1 MNTFMQKA
9 VELSIENVEKKGG
22 GPFGAVIVKNGQIFA
37 EGANKVT
44 INMDPT
50 AHAEIVCIRNACEKL
65 GSFNLS
71 GFDMYTSCFP
81 CPMCYGAI
89 KWARLDN
96 IYYANTKEDAANIG
110 FSDLDIYQSIIEN
123 NQNLIKIDN
132 QDAIKAFKIWK
143 NKETK
148 TEY

>member
-1 MNTFMQKA
+1 MQKA

-22 GPFGAVIVKNGQIFA
+22 GPFGAVIVKNGEVFA

-71 GFDMYTSCFP
+71 GYDMYTSCFP

-89 KWARLDN
+89 KWARIDN

-132 QDAIKAFKIWK
+132 TDAIKAFKIWT

>member
-1 MNTFMQKA
+1 MNDFMQKA

-89 KWARLDN
+89 KWARIDN
-96 IYYANTKEDAANIG
+96 IYYANSKEDAANIG
-110 FSDLDIYQSIIEN
+110 FSDLEIYQSIIEN

-132 QDAIKAFKIWK
+132 QDAIKAFKIWT

>member
-22 GPFGAVIVKNGQIFA
+22 GPFGAVIVKNGEVFA

-71 GFDMYTSCFP
+71 GYDMYTSCFP

-89 KWARLDN
+89 KWARIDN

-132 QDAIKAFKIWK
+132 TDAIKAFKIWT

>member
-1 MNTFMQKA
+1 MNDFMQKA

-50 AHAEIVCIRNACEKL
+50 AHAEVVCIRNACEKL

-89 KWARLDN
+89 KWARIDN
-96 IYYANTKEDAANIG
+96 IYYANSKEDAANIG
-110 FSDLDIYQSIIEN
+110 FSDLEIYQSIIEN

>member
-22 GPFGAVIVKNGQIFA
+22 GPFGAVIVKSGEVFA

-71 GFDMYTSCFP
+71 GYDMYTSCFP

-89 KWARLDN
+89 KWARIDN

-132 QDAIKAFKIWK
+132 TDAIKAFKIWK